1 MSQPKRFKV
10 DGAFDVPDTAQPDSW
25 KVNVEQ
31 MIWGHRLINDQTSWL
46 LLLEALAIMSARAA
60 DKNVDTIFAAN
71 DGAHEEFVYQV
82 PTRRH
87 LRQVL
92 FQDHALDAI
101 ARGGDELSEDAKW
114 EKWLNG
120 RNPKDIAYLRER
132 FERFSSFHDA
142 VDLLRAAVVEPERDR
157 RPTSRHLVPGGVDML
172 MADYGLKAGDKVNN
186 DRKFFARGGELVFL
200 MLNRSKHTTRL
211 EELVRKRLLTAG
223 SRWNKVAR
231 LLQPLTAHDP
241 DPVQYKIGY
250 LPLPS
255 HPTYDRLAEDW
266 IALLSLQQLPDD
278 QLAEPLMRLTGL
290 HIVRYLI
297 ERSAEV
303 LGRKPEQPIP
313 LDMATE
319 SAAGLRRVSRERFQL
334 HREMSRLAISK
345 VIDQFAASGEWK
357 AADEAGD
364 PVAMRK
370 KMLKEVFS
378 HAVGPKTT
386 DAVAM
391 IEEMRV
397 EALAK
402 HANHLGLM
410 LATQTDRIGLGVAR
424 PGQGRWYAAS
434 NGFLE
439 AIVLANVTTPVE
451 LEQHLEHLWSR
462 YSFVVGPLVGQR
474 VLGEDAPFEQLRS
487 NQRIYEERLRMLGF
501 VERLSDDCAFVRNP
515 YADVTP

>member
-1 MSQPKRFKV
+1 MSQAKRFKV
-10 DGAFDVPDTAQPDSW
+10 NGAFDVPETAQPDSW

-46 LLLEALAIMSARAA
+46 LLLEALAIMSARAS
-60 DKNVDTIFAAN
+60 DKNVETIFAAN
-71 DGAHEEFVYQV
+71 DGIHEEFVYQV

-101 ARGGDELSEDAKW
+101 ARGGDDLSEDAKW

-120 RNPKDIAYLRER
+120 RNPKEIVHLRER
-132 FERFSSFHDA
+132 FDTFSSFHDA
-142 VDLLRAAVVEPERDR
+142 VDLLRAAVVEPERNR
-157 RPTSRHLVPGGVDML
+157 RTTSRHLVPGGVDML
-172 MADYGLKAGDKVNN
+172 MADYGLKPGDKINN

-200 MLNRSKHTTRL
+200 MLNRSKHASQL
-211 EELVRKRLLTAG
+211 EQLIRKRLLTTG

-231 LLQPLTAHDP
+231 LLQPPSAHDP

-250 LPLPS
+250 LPLRS

-266 IALLSLQQLPDD
+266 IALLSLEHLPDD

-303 LGRKPEQPIP
+303 LGRRAEQPIP
-313 LDMATE
+313 LDMATD
-319 SAAGLRRVSRERFQL
+319 SAAGLRRVSRERFQR

-345 VIDQFAASGEWK
+345 VIDQFAESQEWNDTDK
-357 AADEAGD
+357 AGD

-370 KMLKEVFS
+370 KILKDAFS
-378 HAVGPKTT
+378 HTVSPKTT
-386 DAVAM
+386 EADAM
-391 IEEMRV
+391 IEEMRG
-397 EALAK
+397 EALTK

-439 AIVLANVTTPVE
+439 AIVLANVTAPVE
-451 LEQHLEHLWSR
+451 LEQNLERLWAR

-474 VLGEDAPFEQLRS
+474 ELGEDAPFEQLRS
-487 NQRIYEERLRMLGF
+487 NQRIFEERLRMLGF

-515 YADVTP
+515 YC